1 MNAMQLAQR
10 EGGRKKKL
18 AHYSLLKIPVLR
30 GKHGLEVKLMAE
42 IKGAKDKSVVFA
54 LLKSLGIIFG
64 FVGIGY
70 AFFRN
75 SGWTFVDCFY
85 FAMVT
90 VTTVGYGD
98 LTPDD
103 DPAHQT
109 FTWMYAFTGVV
120 FLGAAVTDLVTA
132 IKQLVDHL
140 TKAAKE
146 KALERWVMRTVVIQI
161 RTFLT
166 HFLLLN

>member
-10 EGGRKKKL
+10 EGRRKKKL
-18 AHYSLLKIPVLR
+18 AHYYSLLKIPMLR
-30 GKHGLEVKLMAE
+30 GKHGLEVKLKAE

-54 LLKSLGIIFG
+54 LLKSPGIIFG

-85 FAMVT
+85 FAIVT

-98 LTPDD
+98 LTPND

-109 FTWMYAFTGVV
+109 FTCMYAFTGVV
-120 FLGAAVTDLVTA
+120 FLGAAATDLVKA
-132 IKQLVDHL
+132 IEQLVDHI

-146 KALERWVMRTVVIQI
+146 NALERWVMRT
-161 RTFLT
+161 
-166 HFLLLN
+166 